1 MKKEAVFTIAP
12 FETYLE
18 KTQHG
23 TTVYYEY
30 EKYELLSGN
39 HNGEETYFMIDYHTG
54 LTYHVDGASAKRFLD
69 LYETGQEQELL
80 EGMVARITP
89 HTTHSYS

>member
-1 MKKEAVFTIAP
+1 MIKKAVFTIAP

-23 TTVYYEY
+23 TEVYYEY

-39 HNGEETYFMIDYHTG
+39 HNGEKAYFLIDYHTG
-54 LTYHVDGASAKRFLD
+54 LTYQVDHTTAD
-69 LYETGQEQELL
+69 QLL
-80 EGMVARITP
+80 ELHRSGNESSLLHEMTSRITS
-89 HTTHSYS
+89 TVNSYT

>member
-18 KTQHG
+18 KTQNG
-23 TTVYYEY
+23 TEVYYEY

-54 LTYHVDGASAKRFLD
+54 LTYHVDKHSADRFLA
-69 LYETGQEQELL
+69 LYESGNVQSLL
-80 EGMVARITP
+80 EEMVSRITP
-89 HTTHSYS
+89 STTHTYS

>member
-1 MKKEAVFTIAP
+1 MSKEAVLTIAP

-23 TTVYYEY
+23 TEVYYEY

-39 HNGEETYFMIDYHTG
+39 HEGELTYFLIDYHTG
-54 LTYHVDGASAKRFLD
+54 LTYHVDQATAQHFLSLYASRNEERLLD
-69 LYETGQEQELL
+69 EMTS
-80 EGMVARITP
+80 RITSN
-89 HTTHSYS
+89 TKHSYS